1 MITMTIFRKFYQH
14 VPSLTKEIKPSQVEN
29 NVALA

>member
-1 MITMTIFRKFYQH
+1 MTIFRKFHQH
-14 VPSLTKEIKPSQVEN
+14 VPSLTKEINPSQVEN